1 MIDRLSPTRRPDQRV
16 RGYQKWRSLLFL
28 HWSLPVEAVQRLLPP
43 GLSVDTFEGR
53 AFVGVI
59 PFTMR
64 GVRPRFAP
72 AVAPVSNFHELNV
85 RTYVH
90 HEGRDPG
97 IWFFSLEAANS
108 LAVRLARRFWH
119 LPYQRARMSM
129 ETQGNE
135 VRYASERL
143 WPGPL
148 PARFRARWRTGEE
161 LGTAQ
166 PGTFEHFLVERY
178 ILYADLGPRGLRL
191 GRVHHHPYLLRKAE
205 LLELD
210 QDLLAPA
217 GLPPVEGAPHVLH
230 SPGVD
235 VEVFGLQ
242 RV

>member
-1 MIDRLSPTRRPDQRV
+1 VIDRIAPTLRPNQLV

-28 HWSLPVEAVQRLLPP
+28 HWAMPVEAVQRLLPA
-43 GLSVDTFEGR
+43 GLTVDTFEGR
-53 AFVGVI
+53 AYVGVL

-72 AVAPVSNFHELNV
+72 PLAPLSNFHELNV

-90 HEGRDPG
+90 HQGGDPG

-129 ETQGNE
+129 HIDDTE
-135 VRYASERL
+135 VSYSSERL

-148 PARFRARWRTGEE
+148 PATFRARWRQGEA
-161 LGTAQ
+161 LGNAV

-178 ILYADLGPRGLRL
+178 ILYAEGNGLHQ
-191 GRVHHHPYLLRKAE
+191 GRVHHRPYPLHAAE
-205 LLELD
+205 LLELE
-210 QDLLAPA
+210 QDLLAPSR
-217 GLPPVEGAPHVLH
+217 LPPAEGAPHVLF

-235 VEVFGLQ
+235 VEIFGLK